1 MTSKRHIYIMQKTIL
16 FANQKGGVGKTTLS
30 INLASGLKKLGFNP
44 LVIDMDNQK
53 SSSLILSQSQ
63 ELKIDCLDHFTGLE
77 KLQYDFIIFDIAP
90 RLNDRLIDVIK
101 LVDYVVIPIKPSL
114 VDYLSSLDMIDNIE
128 KIINDKRRKN
138 KLRYGVVLNNS
149 GNNKNI
155 EELKADLN
163 TKNITLLGELK
174 KRNAY
179 EIEVNKTVYESKNK
193 QAINEFNVFI
203 DTLLNQIK

>member
-1 MTSKRHIYIMQKTIL
+1 MQKTIL

-30 INLASGLKKLGFNP
+30 INLARGLKKLGFNP

-77 KLQYDFIIFDIAP
+77 KLKYDFIIFDIAP
-90 RLNDRLIDVIK
+90 RLNDRLIDIIK

-128 KIINDKRRKN
+128 RIIKDKRRKN

-179 EIEVNKTVYESKNK
+179 EIEVNKTVYENKNK
-193 QAINEFNVFI
+193 QAINEFNLFR
-203 DTLLNQIK
+203 DELLSQIK